1 MCLLLLLVL
10 LSNLC
15 SLADLVL
22 LNCTD
27 VSAAAAAAVT
37 PMLLLAP
44 CADGTWRPKG
54 AASGSACPWFS
65 VLCCTDLSAAAA
77 AARSAVTPVQSG

>member
-27 VSAAAAAAVT
+27 VAAAAAAT
-37 PMLLLAP
+37 PVMHPAP
-44 CADGTWRPKG
+44 FADGTWRPKG